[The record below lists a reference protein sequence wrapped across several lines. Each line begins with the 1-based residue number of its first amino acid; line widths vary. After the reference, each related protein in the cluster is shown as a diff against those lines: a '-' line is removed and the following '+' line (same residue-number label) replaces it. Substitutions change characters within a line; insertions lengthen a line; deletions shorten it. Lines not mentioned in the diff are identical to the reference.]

1 MLVTNPHNPLG
12 TTVSRSTLRGYCDF
26 AQKHDLHLVSD
37 EIYAMSVYENKGG
50 LMFETGHL
58 PFVRLL
64 ICSYLIRHAGCQAFY
79 FNLEHR
85 S

>member
-1 MLVTNPHNPLG
+1 MSL
-12 TTVSRSTLRGYCDF
+12 STLRGYCDF

-58 PFVRLL
+58 LFVRLL
-64 ICSYLIRHAGCQAFY
+64 IRSDLIRDAECQAFY
-79 FNLEHR
+79 VDLEHR
-85 S
+85 SRARGSAAV